1 MEIRLLIFLFI
12 FTAGFSFGQIV
23 DSVYSTLNKDSL
35 SILQDSLKILQ
46 ESDSLIV
53 DDTLKAQS
61 DLDAVIFSSAS
72 DSISFD
78 LIDKKMFV
86 YGNGGLK
93 YKETTLTGGKINI
106 DFRTSEIA
114 AEGIVDTSDTL
125 TAGFIDTPVLTE
137 EGEVYEGTKL
147 KYNFK
152 TQQGLISAAKNAK
165 DDSYYKGDKVKKV
178 TKEIFFIEDGQYS
191 TCDADPPHTHFEAQ
205 EMKVIHG
212 DQIIAK
218 WIFMYIAGVPVP
230 VPLPFAVFPNHTG
243 RRSGFIIPTYGFSG
257 REGSSFRNFGYF
269 FALSDYYDV
278 TFTSDYFTRGGW
290 AARGRARYAKRYD
303 FTGNLESS
311 YSNKIIGED
320 GDPNQIKQKDW
331 KLSWYHNHQINPTT
345 RLDVNLQFQS
355 GSYFQNN
362 SFNYNDILTRDII
375 SNATFNKR
383 WEESGNNLT
392 INYNRR
398 QELSSGNIY
407 EELPSLSFS
416 NPVIYPFQKSVQS
429 SDQEWYEKIGIS
441 YNGQFRNRR
450 NKVDGNLDIKGGF
463 QHSFS
468 VNSNS
473 KIGYFNVVPRVSYT
487 EKWYNKSTVKDNF
500 IVEKYSD
507 GTSTVTFVDSVVDRE
522 VRAIKFIRNFD
533 LSVSASTK
541 LYGMF
546 QPNAFGVEA
555 FRHTIEPRIS
565 YTYQP
570 DFSDPKWGYYDSYTN
585 ASGEEVSYD
594 KYSQQ
599 IFGGVPS
606 GERQSISFSV
616 GNIFEMKTIK
626 DPNDTTSQSNKVRL
640 LNISANTGYNFAA
653 DSLRLSDLTVSY
665 RTQITDLLNIS
676 ANTSYTF
683 YDYEGSR
690 KINTFLSDAGKGL
703 FRLTNLSISASTS
716 ISGEKLKSSER
727 KITGDEKADE
737 DPAFQELKGEE
748 TRSIYDVYEPDFSIP
763 WNLSLN
769 FNYNM
774 NKTNPSVVT
783 ERSSIGFNIG
793 FNLTKNWK
801 ITATGSYDLEEKE
814 LAAPTITVFRDLHC
828 WEMNFRW
835 NPLGTYSGFRFEIK
849 MKAPELRD
857 IKVTKS
863 GGLYSGF
870 GGY

>member
-1 MEIRLLIFLFI
+1 MEIRQLIFLFI
-12 FTAGFSFGQIV
+12 LSTIAVYAQVV
-23 DSVYSTLNKDSL
+23 DSISVISEQDSTIFLPDSISAGAVIDSL
-35 SILQDSLKILQ
+35 SA
-46 ESDSLIV
+46 
-53 DDTLKAQS
+53 DTSSTKA
-61 DLDAVIFSSAS
+61 DADIDAVIFASAV
-72 DSISFD
+72 DSIAFD
-78 LIDKKMFV
+78 LSEKKMFV
-86 YGNGGLK
+86 YGTGELK
-93 YKETTLTGGKINI
+93 YKETNLTGGKIDIN
-106 DFRTSEIA
+106 FRTSEIA
-114 AEGIVDTSDTL
+114 AEGVVDSSDTL
-125 TAGFIDTPVLTE
+125 GSGFIETPVLTE
-137 EGEVYEGTKL
+137 AGEVYEGTKL

-165 DDSYYKGDKVKKV
+165 DDSYYKGKKVKKV

-191 TCDADPPHTHFEAQ
+191 TCDADPPHTHFEAE

-230 VPLPFAVFPNHTG
+230 IPLPFAVFPNHTG
-243 RRSGFIIPTYGFSG
+243 RRSGFIIPTYGYSG

-269 FALSDYYDV
+269 FALSDYYDL

-290 AARGRARYAKRYD
+290 ATRGRARYAKRYD

-392 INYNRR
+392 VNYNRR

-407 EELPSLSFS
+407 EELPSVSFS
-416 NPVIYPFQKSVQS
+416 NPVIYPFQKSVTS
-429 SDQEWYEKIGIS
+429 TDQDWYEKIGIS

-450 NKVDGNLDIKGGF
+450 NKVEGDLDVKAGF
-463 QHSFS
+463 QHSVS

-473 KIGYFNVVPRVSYT
+473 KIGYFSFVPRVSYT

-500 IVEKYSD
+500 IIEKYSD
-507 GTSTVTFVDSVVDRE
+507 GTSNVTYVDSVVDRE
-522 VRAIKFIRNFD
+522 VRAIKFVRHFD
-533 LSVSASTK
+533 MSVSASTK

-546 QPNAFGVEA
+546 QPNVLGVEA
-555 FRHTIEPRIS
+555 FRHTIEPRFS

-585 ASGEEVSYD
+585 ASGDEVRYD
-594 KYSQQ
+594 KYGQQ

-606 GERQSISFSV
+606 RERQSISFSL
-616 GNIFEMKTIK
+616 GNIFELKTIK
-626 DPNDTTSQSNKVRL
+626 NPNDTTSQSNKIRL
-640 LNISANTGYNFAA
+640 LNVTANTGYNFAA
-653 DSLRLSDLTVSY
+653 DSLRLSDLSVSY
-665 RTQITDLLNIS
+665 RTQISDILNIS

-683 YDYEGSR
+683 YDYDGNR
-690 KINTFLSDAGKGL
+690 KINTFLADASKGL
-703 FRLTNLSISASTS
+703 FRLTNLSLSASTS
-716 ISGEKLKSSER
+716 ISGEKLKSSDR
-727 KITGDEKADE
+727 KSVENIEDESVY
-737 DPAFQELKGEE
+737 QELKGEE
-748 TRSIYDVYEPDFSIP
+748 TRSIYDIYEPDFSIP

-774 NKTNPSVVT
+774 NKTNPSIVT
-783 ERSSIGFNIG
+783 ERSSIGFNVG

-835 NPLGTYSGFRFEIK
+835 NPIGAYNGFRFEIK